1 MKSIRNAVFTAII
14 TAVVPA
20 SIALAD
26 GGHGEASTKSIG
38 SPGTN
43 PTRTIN
49 VSLNDNYYEPENI
62 SVSKGETVRFVLKND
77 GEFLHEFNINTPEA
91 HAEHAPMMAMMV
103 EMGVLEVDRINHDA
117 MNASK
122 GTGHD
127 MSHDEPNSV
136 LIEPGKSAEIVWK
149 FDTEAKLEFA
159 CNIPG
164 HYDSGMAGPV
174 NISH

>member
-1 MKSIRNAVFTAII
+1 MKSIRNAAFAAVI
-14 TAVVPA
+14 TGVVPA
-20 SIALAD
+20 SVALAD
-26 GGHGEASTKSIG
+26 VGHGDSTGIG

-49 VSLNDNYYEPENI
+49 VSLKDNFYEPESI

-103 EMGVLEVDRINHDA
+103 EMGVLEPDRINHEV

-122 GTGHD
+122 GSDHD

-136 LIEPGKSAEIVWK
+136 LVEPGKSAEIVWT
-149 FDTEAKLEFA
+149 FDTEANLEFA

-174 NISH
+174 KISH